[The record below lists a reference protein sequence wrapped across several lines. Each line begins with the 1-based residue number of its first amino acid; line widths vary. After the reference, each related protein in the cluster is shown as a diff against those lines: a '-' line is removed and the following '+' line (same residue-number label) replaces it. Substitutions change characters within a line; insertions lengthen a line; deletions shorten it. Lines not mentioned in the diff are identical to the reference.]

1 MNTPHKPKVHI
12 RTTPVS
18 ELCPQ
23 LLIQDTEASYL
34 DEKQCCIMGANSK
47 TADLAANDPI
57 LQLAWI
63 KDVLSNINVWNLRAK
78 RNDLLIVVPLNNITV
93 HRVSLLL
100 GCVKIHHQWSPG
112 LLRASMQNFYS
123 GHISR
128 KSVCLQPR
136 TAPRLYQSTFSL
148 IIALYINLHGQIR
161 AKRIS

>member
-63 KDVLSNINVWNLRAK
+63 KDVLSNINV
-78 RNDLLIVVPLNNITV
+78 
-93 HRVSLLL
+93 
-100 GCVKIHHQWSPG
+100 
-112 LLRASMQNFYS
+112 
-123 GHISR
+123 
-128 KSVCLQPR
+128 
-136 TAPRLYQSTFSL
+136 
-148 IIALYINLHGQIR
+148 
-161 AKRIS
+161 